1 MKTIEEI
8 RRTPVGLLSD
18 DEISQLDPAGQE
30 FAMKYKVRKAREDA
44 CPGHEWL
51 GTSTREQ
58 SNRGDHR
65 GHCWRCQK
73 DMSYDSGD

>member
-1 MKTIEEI
+1 MRTLKEI
-8 RRTPVGLLSD
+8 RHTPVLLLTD
-18 DEISQLDPAGQE
+18 DEIGMLDPDGQE
-30 FAMKYKVRKAREDA
+30 FARKCKARKAREDA
-44 CPGHEWL
+44 CPGHDRI

-65 GHCWRCQK
+65 GECRHCGR